1 MSHAERAHLEKKP
14 AEDWTIAEVGMWLD
28 FISMGEFRIPF
39 IEQQISGQDLLELTE
54 ADLVE
59 LGVKALGQRKRLQ
72 RNIKELK
79 GFRSEEFGGV
89 DEDRFSSDPIDDER
103 ASRGSSDGRDDFSS
117 SQKIR
122 CKCYYRKDIRLL
134 TIKSNI
140 TYRKLLSTIR
150 EEYNRTLQIYW
161 EDEDGDEIKIGSDRQ
176 LKNAI
181 KLSKGNL
188 KLKLQRRRDKKKTDS
203 TQVKALDV
211 DTSMLDSLV
220 DGCVV
225 ISSDGYIEVFNK
237 AAERLFGYPRSQM
250 IGQNVKILM
259 PGMYAAR
266 HDSYIQN
273 YHRTGVAKII
283 GTTRSVLGKHSDGRN
298 IPLELTV
305 TETKTKS
312 NHTFTG
318 MLKQVRESAST
329 VDDFNMSLL
338 NSLLEPVIC
347 IDERGIVL
355 HINPKALEFFGYTEP
370 EVKGQNVSMLMPM
383 PHRENHNYY
392 LNNYKVTGKTTVI
405 GKTRD
410 TVCELRDGSIVP
422 IRLSVSE
429 NVLHDGSKRF
439 IGTVSVRKTGQQR
452 QVSKLVQQRQ
462 VIETLATPAI
472 IISANGTIQ
481 AFNHSALKVL
491 GYTLDEVLGQN
502 VSIIVGGGHAQNH
515 DQYLKSYLNTGVTKV
530 IGKDR
535 ELYARSK
542 SGKEIKIL
550 LTVTENRD
558 DNNNVFWTGMFF
570 HTGKN

>member
-1 MSHAERAHLEKKP
+1 MSQAERAHLEKKP
-14 AEDWTIAEVGMWLD
+14 ADDWTIAEVGMWLE

-89 DEDRFSSDPIDDER
+89 DEDRFSSEPLDDDR
-103 ASRGSSDGRDDFSS
+103 ASRGSSEREEAT
-117 SQKIR
+117 KIR

-140 TYRKLLSTIR
+140 TYRKLISAIR

-176 LKNAI
+176 LRNAI
-181 KLSKGNL
+181 QLSRGNL
-188 KLKLQRRRDKKKTDS
+188 KLKLQRRRDKKRTDS
-203 TQVKALDV
+203 QTSKPVDV
-211 DTSMLDSLV
+211 DNSMLDSLV

-225 ISSDGYIEVFNK
+225 ISSDGYIEIFNK
-237 AAERLFGYPRSQM
+237 AAERLFGYTRSQM
-250 IGQNVKILM
+250 IGQNVKVLM
-259 PGMYAAR
+259 PGMYSAR

-283 GTTRSVLGKHSDGRN
+283 GTTRSVLGKHIDGRN

-305 TETKTKS
+305 TETKTK
-312 NHTFTG
+312 NQHTFTG

-347 IDERGIVL
+347 IDERGVML
-355 HINPKALEFFGYTEP
+355 HINPKALEFFGYSDSEA
-370 EVKGQNVSMLMPM
+370 KGQNVSMLMPM

-452 QVSKLVQQRQ
+452 LVSKLVQQRQ

-472 IISANGTIQ
+472 IISSTGIIQ
-481 AFNHSALKVL
+481 AFNHSALKIL
-491 GYTLDEVLGQN
+491 GYSLDEVLGQN
-502 VSIIVGGGHAQNH
+502 VSLIVGGGHAQNH
-515 DQYLKSYLNTGVTKV
+515 DQYLKSYLNTGITKV

-535 ELYARSK
+535 ELYARAK
-542 SGKEIKIL
+542 SGKETKIL
-550 LTVTENRD
+550 LTVTENKD
-558 DNNNVFWTGMFF
+558 DNNIFFTGMFF
-570 HTGKN
+570 HTGK